1 MIEFTHTI
9 GHPRTMMIH
18 SLYTFLT
25 DSTMMIPLLFDQIA
39 FETVTDFVE
48 GAYFLPAIRYGL
60 QIGFISDFFGS
71 P

>member
-1 MIEFTHTI
+1 
-9 GHPRTMMIH
+9 MIH

-48 GAYFLPAIRYGL
+48 GTYFLPAIRYGL